1 MRHTMKMALAALAS
15 LALVPT
21 VSAAHTVKGPHP
33 GTVLAT
39 TYYSDGRYHGAVDI
53 ASGASCNY
61 WGVETGVVGS
71 VYWNVT
77 INLTGTV
84 CSGIVY
90 ENANTAVHTWADGWK
105 FHLKH
110 FIKTADSYDRTCDR
124 CQVGNEGGTGQANGP
139 HTHLMQERN
148 GVKDTS
154 WYSGYT
160 VQGEA
165 VDRTETIGVL
175 D

>member
-1 MRHTMKMALAALAS
+1 MRHTMKMTLAALAS
-15 LALVPT
+15 LALLPT
-21 VSAAHTVKGPHP
+21 AVSAHTVKGPHP

-39 TYYSDGRYHGAVDI
+39 TYYSSGSFHGAVDI
-53 ASGASCNY
+53 ASGASCNS

-77 INLTGTV
+77 IQSTTTACV
-84 CSGIVY
+84 TSSGSGNGN
-90 ENANTAVHTWADGWK
+90 EARHHWADGWT
-105 FHLKH
+105 FRVWH
-110 FIKTADSYDRTCDR
+110 FVKTAASVDKTCDR
-124 CQVGNEGGTGQANGP
+124 CQVGDEGE
-139 HTHLMQERN
+139 HTHFHQDKS
-148 GVKDTS
+148 GTKDTS

-160 VQGEA
+160 TKGEA

>member
-1 MRHTMKMALAALAS
+1 MHRTMKRTLAAVAS
-15 LALVPT
+15 LALFPAAVT
-21 VSAAHTVKGPHP
+21 AHTVKSPHP
-33 GTVLAT
+33 GTVTAT
-39 TYYSDGRYHGAVDI
+39 TYYPSTGASHKAVDI
-53 ASGASCNY
+53 SSGRCNY